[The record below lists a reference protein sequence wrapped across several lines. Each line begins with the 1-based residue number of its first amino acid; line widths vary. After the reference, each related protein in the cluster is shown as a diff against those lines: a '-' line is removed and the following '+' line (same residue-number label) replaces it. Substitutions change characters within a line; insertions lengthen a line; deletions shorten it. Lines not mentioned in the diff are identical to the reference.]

1 MGMKIS
7 RHNKFLLFEQEF
19 LAFFLII
26 VLSYVFYTLKTK
38 ALFYFI
44 TLLIGFVLYFWMIYE
59 ERIFRIGKKHS
70 YFEHTSSYIVIGQ
83 VTLLLSFLF
92 AYLFIDFLVI
102 ICMVISV
109 IMYSIALSRIILF
122 KGIFK

>member
-1 MGMKIS
+1 MRIS
-7 RHNKFLLFEQEF
+7 RHDKFLLFEREF
-19 LAFFLII
+19 LTFFLII

-44 TLLIGFVLYFWMIYE
+44 TLLAGFVLYFWMIYE
-59 ERIFRIGKKHS
+59 ERVYRVGKKHS
-70 YFEHTSSYIVIGQ
+70 YFEHTSSYIIIGQ

-102 ICMVISV
+102 ICMIISV
-109 IMYSIALSRIILF
+109 IMYSIALSNIILYKAVF
-122 KGIFK
+122 RR